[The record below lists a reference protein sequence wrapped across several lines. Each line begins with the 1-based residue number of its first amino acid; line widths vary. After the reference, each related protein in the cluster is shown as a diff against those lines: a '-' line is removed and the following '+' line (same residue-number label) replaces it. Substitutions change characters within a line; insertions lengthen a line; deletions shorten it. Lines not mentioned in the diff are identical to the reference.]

1 MKGRMM
7 YKLLAMMFIFFA
19 SQSFAAD
26 TKFYF
31 DKNFRAKDMKNVK
44 IMLVDQA
51 RGGCWTNSK
60 EINKVLKQRFKELNV
75 RVLSKN
81 TGGVQ
86 GKDYIFYVFV
96 SAQRLKADGTGPCFG
111 YMLADLSTQT
121 KLNKRVHSAKAM
133 EYTRGLWATNSNLN
147 EIVMNSALEAIKSL
161 R

>member
-1 MKGRMM
+1 M
-7 YKLLAMMFIFFA
+7 YKLLAIILIFFA

-31 DKNFRAKDMKNVK
+31 DKSFRAKDMKYVK

-60 EINKVLKQRFKELNV
+60 EISKALKQRFKELNV
-75 RVLSKN
+75 KVLSKN
-81 TGGVQ
+81 SGGTM

-96 SAQRLKADGTGPCFG
+96 SAQRLKSDGTGPCFG
-111 YMLADLSTQT
+111 YMVADLSTQT
-121 KLNKRVHSAKAM
+121 KLYNRVHSAKAM
-133 EYTRGLWATNSNLN
+133 EYTRGLWTTNNNLN
-147 EIVMNSALEAIKSL
+147 ESVLNSALEALKSL

>member
-31 DKNFRAKDMKNVK
+31 YKNLRAKYKKNFKK
-44 IMLVDQA
+44 
-51 RGGCWTNSK
+51 
-60 EINKVLKQRFKELNV
+60 RFKELNV